1 MARLSSGV
9 LIRRTGEQRESPDD
23 IRRIGGHSDDD
34 ILCSGAKI
42 FVVYPRIWNE
52 LHRFCDLRV
61 SCRNVAVWHR
71 RIYLEFGGFSETV
84 FCAEQS

>member
-1 MARLSSGV
+1 LSGRA
-9 LIRRTGEQRESPDD
+9 LIRKTGGKRDSPDD

-42 FVVYPRIWNE
+42 IVVYSSIWYK

-61 SCRNVAVWHR
+61 SCRNVALWHR
-71 RIYLEFGGFSETV
+71 RIYLEFGGLSEVV
-84 FCAEQS
+84 FHVGQS